1 MILGGKCLYTELKGL
16 QYLAMK
22 PTMRLFGKDES
33 PSIRWNITCQNKGTT
48 GKKPPRIKIPKVAEI
63 SQQEFFST

>member
-1 MILGGKCLYTELKGL
+1 
-16 QYLAMK
+16 
-22 PTMRLFGKDES
+22 MRLFGKDES

-48 GKKPPRIKIPKVAEI
+48 GKKPPHIKIPKVAEI